1 MRFMMNRI
9 VGLLIALFIPNLFS
23 GQTNNLTGSPYSLFG
38 LGITS
43 NSNIG
48 KNSALGKGGYAI
60 SGEGFIN
67 ALNPASYGSIGPN
80 SFLLDFGL
88 LAELSTISNSSTEE
102 RRIAGSF
109 SNIAIAASVTKKSA
123 LGLSITPFTDVGYSL
138 IGIESNVEGSFNE
151 FTSNVFGSGALNDF
165 RLSYGVQITDNIRI
179 GSSLSYLFGTIEE
192 REAVNASANFTNQST
207 LSITDSNRYKG
218 LRLALGLQYQ
228 IQSKFI
234 LGWGINLPTS
244 LSGSRDR
251 IVRKTLDF
259 APFEVSSENDIELD
273 DFELPLELNAGL
285 LFQVLPNLNMNLDY
299 ALKLWT
305 ATDQEDNI
313 GIYTDQ
319 FVFGLGAEYVPNA
332 RGLKFWQRLGFRA
345 GFNYDSGYL
354 VISDNTINTT
364 SFTAG
369 LGIPLG
375 IRSLSQLNI
384 SVARSQRGNTQGILV
399 EERFNTINVNLSLK
413 DFWFLKR
420 KID

>member
-1 MRFMMNRI
+1 MPGMF
-9 VGLLIALFIPNLFS
+9 FC
-23 GQTNNLTGSPYSLFG
+23 QTNNLTGSPYSLFG
-38 LGITS
+38 LGIDS

-102 RRIAGSF
+102 RRLASSF

-165 RLSYGVQITDNIRI
+165 RLSYGFTIAENIRI
-179 GSSLSYLFGTIEE
+179 GLSLSYLFGTIEE
-192 REAVNASANFTNQST
+192 RETVNASVDFVNQST
-207 LSITDSNRYKG
+207 LSIVDSNRYNG
-218 LRLALGLQYQ
+218 LRLAFGLQYQ
-228 IQSKFI
+228 ILPKLT
-234 LGWGINLPTS
+234 LGWNINLPAS

-251 IVRKTLDF
+251 IVTKTLDF

-273 DFELPLELNAGL
+273 NFKLPLDVNAGL
-285 LFQVLPNLNMNLDY
+285 LYEVLPNLNFNLDY
-299 ALKLWT
+299 AIKLWS
-305 ATDQEDNI
+305 ATEQQDNV
-313 GIYTDQ
+313 GVYTDQ
-319 FVFGLGAEYVPNA
+319 YIFAAGVDFVPNS

-345 GFNYDSGYL
+345 GFNFDSGYL
-354 VISDNTINTT
+354 TISDTAISTT

-375 IRSLSQLNI
+375 TRSLSQLNL
-384 SVARSQRGNTQGILV
+384 SFARSLRGNTAGILV
-399 EERFNTINVNLSLK
+399 EEQFNTININLSLK